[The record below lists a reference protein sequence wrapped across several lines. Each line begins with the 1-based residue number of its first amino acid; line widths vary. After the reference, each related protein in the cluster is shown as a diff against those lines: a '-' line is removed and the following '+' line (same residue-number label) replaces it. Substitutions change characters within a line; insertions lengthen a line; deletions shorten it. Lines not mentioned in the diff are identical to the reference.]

1 MKKLTLLITALGITT
16 LCFSQTDIKLSDL
29 YVPTSPGFVLADKA
43 PSSVEKPSTPKAF
56 GISLLNLYQGGAV
69 EVTPFWLTNKPTYT
83 YQDWIKKKNTIIET
97 LNLSIAT
104 FKTDT
109 TSNVSAGIRTQVL
122 RIYSKKQLQTL
133 TQKEDDI
140 IGLLTTRDSSGNL
153 DEKAIQKAA
162 DELELIQR
170 KGLFAV
176 EFAAAL
182 VGTSPNNS
190 YKQLSSSKSGV
201 WANIRWSPD
210 KSMLDF
216 TGVVRYS
223 WANQVNNSD
232 SAFLD
237 YGIAMSYEKKNFDI
251 SVEYVNRRDLSLKES
266 FDRFALVGN
275 YVINDN
281 FTLVASLGKNFAK
294 VDNIITVFGIKFG
307 LGNQKATIGDGTVE

>member
-1 MKKLTLLITALGITT
+1 MKKIILLAVTSWICTSCL
-16 LCFSQTDIKLSDL
+16 SQTGIKLSDL

-83 YQDWIKKKNTIIET
+83 FQDWIQKKNTIIET
-97 LNLSIAT
+97 LNLSVAT

-122 RIYSKKQLQTL
+122 RIYSKKHLQTL
-133 TQKEDDI
+133 TKKEDEI
-140 IGLLTTRDSSGNL
+140 IDLLTTPDSSGKIN
-153 DEKAIQKAA
+153 EKAIQKAA
-162 DELELIQR
+162 DELEQIQR
-170 KGLFAV
+170 KGMFLV
-176 EFAAAL
+176 EFAAAII
-182 VGTSPNNS
+182 GSSNNNS

-201 WANIRWSPD
+201 WTNIRWSPE

-216 TGVVRYS
+216 TGLVRYS

-237 YGIAMSYEKKNFDI
+237 YGISMSYEKNKIDI
-251 SVEYVNRRDLSLKES
+251 SLEYVNRRDLSLKES

-281 FTLVASLGKNFAK
+281 FTLVASLGKNFTK

-307 LGNQKATIGDGTVE
+307 LGNQKASIGDTE

>member
-1 MKKLTLLITALGITT
+1 MKKIFLLLTASLTYT
-16 LCFSQTDIKLSDL
+16 LCFAQTDIKLSEL
-29 YVPTSPGFVLADKA
+29 YVPTSPGFVLADKS

-122 RIYSKKQLQTL
+122 RVYSKRQLETL
-133 TQKEDDI
+133 TKKEDDI
-140 IGLLTTRDSSGNL
+140 IELLTTRDSSGNL
-153 DEKAIQKAA
+153 NEAAIQKAA

-170 KGLFAV
+170 KGMFAI
-176 EFAAAL
+176 EFAAAI
-182 VGTSPNNS
+182 VGASPNNS

-201 WANIRWSPD
+201 WANIRWSPE

-223 WANQVNNSD
+223 WANQVNSSD

-237 YGIAMSYEKKNFDI
+237 YGVALSYEKKKFDI
-251 SVEYVNRRDLSLKES
+251 SVEYVNRRDLSLKEN

-307 LGNQKATIGDGTVE
+307 LGNQKATLGDSQ

>member
-1 MKKLTLLITALGITT
+1 MKKVILFLIATGTYT

-29 YVPTSPGFVLADKA
+29 YVPTAPGFVLADKS

-83 YQDWIKKKNTIIET
+83 FQDWIKKKNTIIET

-122 RIYSKKQLQTL
+122 RIYSKKHLETL
-133 TQKEDDI
+133 THKEDEI
-140 IGLLTTRDSSGNL
+140 IGLLTTRDSAGNIN
-153 DEKAIQKAA
+153 EKAIQKAA

-170 KGLFAV
+170 KGIFAV

-182 VGTSPNNS
+182 IGSSNNNS
-190 YKQLSSSKSGV
+190 YKQLSSNKSGV
-201 WANIRWSPD
+201 WANIRWSPE

-216 TGVVRYS
+216 TGVIRYS
-223 WANQVNNSD
+223 WANQVNSSD

-237 YGIAMSYEKKNFDI
+237 YGISMSYEKQKFDI
-251 SVEYVNRRDLSLKES
+251 ALEYVNRRDLSLKQS

-307 LGNQKATIGDGTVE
+307 LGNQKATLGDSE

>member
-1 MKKLTLLITALGITT
+1 MKKLTLLITALGIAT

-122 RIYSKKQLQTL
+122 RIYSKRQLQTL
-133 TQKEDDI
+133 TKKEDDI

-153 DEKAIQKAA
+153 NEKAIQKAA

-170 KGLFAV
+170 KGMFAV
-176 EFAAAL
+176 EFAAAI

-201 WANIRWSPD
+201 WANIRWSPE

-237 YGIAMSYEKKNFDI
+237 YGIALSYEKKNFDI
-251 SVEYVNRRDLSLKES
+251 AAEYVNRRDLSLKEN

-307 LGNQKATIGDGTVE
+307 LGNQKAKIGDGTE